1 MDQRIIDYI
10 KNAQSAGTQMWQ
22 IKQNLITAGWREKD
36 VDEAIKS
43 IEAVESIKKPI
54 RTEIFPS
61 EPEEKEKNPSK
72 ISTTMILVG
81 IVVLIVVIFLAW
93 WLITRPVCGNG
104 KLEKG
109 ETPDTCCKD
118 AGCLGQQTCKENICV
133 EPTCGECQYLES
145 HTCKNY
151 KCCKDSQCADTEN
164 CQDHNCIVLNCTSCQ
179 YLLNHSCMNYGCCS
193 DLDCNDSNSSTIDVC
208 NSPRT
213 LSASCSHLVNACTNN
228 SDCNDNNAS
237 TTDLCSGT
245 PKRCAHTI
253 ITDCTAGD
261 NYCAPGCSMLD
272 SDCRIGCGTN
282 MSCFANARNSST
294 LANAT
299 ETMNIDILGFNS
311 TSTSYFE
318 IKGNVS
324 DKFVVYFRYDN
335 ASLKFTPALITFL
348 NSSAGG
354 NYSLEN
360 ISVMESA
367 ANANATA
374 RIGDYGTCKL
384 NSTLFDERFVY
395 QIISGGCSCSL
406 LPSLEW
412 NCTTAGDWL
421 LGECEGNYFCPHV

>member
-61 EPEEKEKNPSK
+61 EPEEKKPSK
-72 ISTTMILVG
+72 ISTTMILAG

-213 LSASCSHLVNACTNN
+213 LSASCSHLVNACNNN
-228 SDCNDNNAS
+228 SNCNDNLNS
-237 TTDLCSGT
+237 TRDICSGT
-245 PKRCAHTI
+245 PKICSHVNITECLSNDSYCPVNCTYINDTDCPRI
-253 ITDCTAGD
+253 ITFT
-261 NYCAPGCSMLD
+261 S
-272 SDCRIGCGTN
+272 CGTN
-282 MSCFANARNSST
+282 LDCFIDAGNRFAMANVTNT
-294 LANAT
+294 T
-299 ETMNIDILGFNS
+299 TMNNS
-311 TSTSYFE
+311 GMNITAKTTYYE
-318 IKGNVS
+318 IKGNES
-324 DKFVVYFRYDN
+324 ANIIVYFRYDN
-335 ASLKFTPALITFL
+335 STIAYTDVFIKALNDSGKSLPEITVMENDAKANASLIIGHNGTCYLNTTLFNKWFFDW
-348 NSSAGG
+348 NSSGSCSCA
-354 NYSLEN
+354 
-360 ISVMESA
+360 
-367 ANANATA
+367 
-374 RIGDYGTCKL
+374 GTC
-384 NSTLFDERFVY
+384 TF
-395 QIISGGCSCSL
+395 
-406 LPSLEW
+406 
-412 NCTTAGDWL
+412 TGDWL
-421 LGECEGNYFCPHV
+421 QGNCTGDYFCS